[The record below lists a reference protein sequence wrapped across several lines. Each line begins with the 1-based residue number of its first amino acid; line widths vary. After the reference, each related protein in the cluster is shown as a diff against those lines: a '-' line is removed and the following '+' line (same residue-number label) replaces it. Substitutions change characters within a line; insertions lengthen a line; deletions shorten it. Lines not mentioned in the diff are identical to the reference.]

1 MTVDLLSLQLSW
13 LHVTFSFLTET
24 FQVPPGL
31 ECSFLVVLSFRTVSR
46 SPWGLNNTA
55 PPLPGLFGWLIT
67 PLTPIDLLDHHQPFY
82 IFFFLNIFIYLTF
95 FFFFNTILLSLLVGF
110 GPSSLLPGVFP
121 TLVLS
126 SSSSAS
132 SQFPVTIIKLVDRSN
147 HVAGALLSVYH
158 QPGIAS
164 IYRSLGSR

>member
-1 MTVDLLSLQLSW
+1 M
-13 LHVTFSFLTET
+13 
-24 FQVPPGL
+24 
-31 ECSFLVVLSFRTVSR
+31 
-46 SPWGLNNTA
+46 
-55 PPLPGLFGWLIT
+55 
-67 PLTPIDLLDHHQPFY
+67 
-82 IFFFLNIFIYLTF
+82 FIYLT
-95 FFFFNTILLSLLVGF
+95 FFFNTILLSLLVGF

-132 SQFPVTIIKLVDRSN
+132 SQFPVTIIKSVDKSN
-147 HVAGALLSVYH
+147 RVTGALLSVYH